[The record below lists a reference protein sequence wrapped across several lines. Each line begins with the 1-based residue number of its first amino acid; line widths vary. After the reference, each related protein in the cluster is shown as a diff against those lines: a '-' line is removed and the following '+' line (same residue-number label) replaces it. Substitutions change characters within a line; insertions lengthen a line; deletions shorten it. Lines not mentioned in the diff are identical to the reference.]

1 MSTINR
7 ELPEIKAG
15 GWRCRKC
22 GRDLQPVTVDLTY
35 VGSSFR
41 VELPGCPDCGLVFI
55 PPELALG
62 KMLEV
67 EKLLEDK

>member
-1 MSTINR
+1 MKAEVSGITAENWRCQKCGEALKPMMADITYMSTR
-7 ELPEIKAG
+7 FE
-15 GWRCRKC
+15 
-22 GRDLQPVTVDLTY
+22 
-35 VGSSFR
+35 
-41 VELPGCPDCGLVFI
+41 VELPGCPVCGFIFI

>member
-1 MSTINR
+1 MSAINR
-7 ELPEIKAG
+7 ELPDMKAE
-15 GWRCRKC
+15 GWVCQKC
-22 GRDLQPVTVDLTY
+22 GKPLTPMPTDIAY
-35 VGSSFR
+35 MSSSFR

>member
-1 MSTINR
+1 MKADLSGISAENWFCRQCGQKLSPMKADITYMSTR
-7 ELPEIKAG
+7 FE
-15 GWRCRKC
+15 
-22 GRDLQPVTVDLTY
+22 
-35 VGSSFR
+35 

-55 PPELALG
+55 PPDLAMG

>member
-1 MSTINR
+1 MSLANK
-7 ELPEIKAG
+7 ELPEIKVQ
-15 GWRCRKC
+15 GWRCQKC
-22 GRDLQPVTVDLTY
+22 GQELRPMEVDISY
-35 VGSSFR
+35 MSSSFK
-41 VELPGCPDCGLVFI
+41 VELPGCPDCGFIFI